1 MSDPGTTVPE
11 SFRRS
16 PAGYHQPLHGAI
28 EARPHESEALRG
40 NALGDAHVRE
50 VPVYLPPAALEGEA
64 LPVIFLLAGF
74 TGRGQALLESHPWK
88 GGAVAAYD
96 KALSASGDKGAILV
110 MPDAFTRLG
119 GSQYVNSGA
128 VGNYA
133 DYVATEL
140 PAFIDG
146 TYSVLAG
153 ARAVCGKSSGG
164 FGALHL
170 AMTKPGAFRVAAS
183 ISGDCAFELPLG
195 HEMIGAARALLPH
208 GGDPRPWLAEFE
220 ESHDLGGDGHAAI
233 NVIAMSACYAPN
245 PDSPW
250 GFDLPFEP
258 ETCERRADVWERF
271 LSFDPLVAAERHAQQ
286 LKDLDLLYIEAG
298 TKDEFGLQ
306 FGARQL
312 THKLKELGVP
322 FEYEEHSGGHFGLDR
337 RYAEV
342 LPRLTAALT
351 ANLKNA

>member
-1 MSDPGTTVPE
+1 MTASP
-11 SFRRS
+11 FRRS
-16 PAGYHQPLHGAI
+16 AAGYCQPMFGAI
-28 EARPHESEALRG
+28 EARPFESEALRG
-40 NALGDAHVRE
+40 NALGDPHVRE

-74 TGRGQALLESHPWK
+74 TGRGQALLESHPWR

-96 KALSASGDKGAILV
+96 KALQASGDTGSILV
-110 MPDAFTRLG
+110 MPDAFTKLG

-128 VGNYA
+128 VGRYA
-133 DYVATEL
+133 DYVADEL
-140 PAFIDG
+140 PGFIDDAYG
-146 TYSVLAG
+146 AQPG

-208 GGDPRPWLAEFE
+208 GGDPRPWLEAFD

-250 GFDLPFEP
+250 GFDLPFDP
-258 ETCERRADVWERF
+258 ETCERRPDVWERF
-271 LSFDPLVAAERHAQQ
+271 LAFDPLIAAERYAAELHA
-286 LKDLDLLYIEAG
+286 LDFLYIEAG
-298 TKDEFGLQ
+298 RKDEFGLQ

-312 THKLKELGVP
+312 TAKLRALGVP
-322 FEYEEHSGGHFGLDR
+322 FEYEEHDGGHFGLDR
-337 RYAEV
+337 RYSDV
-342 LPRLTAALT
+342 LPKLTAAL
-351 ANLKNA
+351 NASPRSAR